1 VGKELAGLSKMVSL
15 NSDRTTSP
23 TFFHT
28 HLRWYQ
34 QPKNPPPALR
44 SSWYQSMYFI
54 RSVGCLSNAC
64 MPHSTPLVCRANPA
78 ALMPCGSHGRWM
90 SPAEYLPY
98 RQLSIRQR
106 SSHIHAHVNEFQN
119 LSSLVQQRV
128 LGRIMLSRK
137 QFLQRSVN

>member
-1 VGKELAGLSKMVSL
+1 MVSL

-44 SSWYQSMYFI
+44 SSWYQSMYFS

-64 MPHSTPLVCRANPA
+64 MPHSTL
-78 ALMPCGSHGRWM
+78 L
-90 SPAEYLPY
+90 
-98 RQLSIRQR
+98 
-106 SSHIHAHVNEFQN
+106 N

-128 LGRIMLSRK
+128 LGRTMLSRK
-137 QFLQRSVN
+137 QFLQR